1 METGVIDEWLLKV
14 GDKFEAGTAIC
25 QVNTDKATASYDATE
40 EGYIAK
46 ILIAANSELK
56 VGTFL
61 TFFYCICLVIHN

>member
-1 METGVIDEWLLKV
+1 METGVIAEWLLKV

-46 ILIAANSELK
+46 ILIGANEELK
-56 VGTFL
+56 VGTFVSY
-61 TFFYCICLVIHN
+61 YCLDQVIHN